1 MQKEILTVERC
12 RQDLAELVEIH
23 YPKLLLPPIGFG
35 VAATALLI
43 GYILTAD
50 AALLVFTLLF
60 AACFGMLLASTLS
73 KIIRLRRLQ
82 GSPFDLV
89 IDRVESTDEAFE
101 HCNYDRLSVEEREE
115 MLRCY
120 GYERGRFTDLPV
132 WMLTFQG
139 VGAYRIPVR
148 PHYKWSKLCRMN
160 SLEVFESATPGDSF
174 YVVVLQDKGNARP
187 ILIYHTDYFEYR
199 A

>member
-1 MQKEILTVERC
+1 MQKEILTLERC
-12 RQDLAELVEIH
+12 RQDLAELVQIH
-23 YPKLLLPPIGFG
+23 SIKLLLPVIGFG
-35 VAATALLI
+35 VAALALLA
-43 GYILTAD
+43 GYLLTAE
-50 AALLVFTLLF
+50 AVLLVFTLLF
-60 AACFGMLLASTLS
+60 AACFWMLLTKALLTIL
-73 KIIRLRRLQ
+73 RLRRLQ
-82 GSPFDLV
+82 RSPFDLV
-89 IDRVESTDEAFE
+89 IDRLESTDEAYE

-132 WMLTFQG
+132 WTLTFQS
-139 VGAYRIPVR
+139 VGAYRVPVR
-148 PHYKWSKLCRMN
+148 PHYRWSDRCRMS

-187 ILIYHTDYFEYR
+187 MMIYHTEYFEYR